1 MIHLTATTTLS
12 TVLPPFSWNLVQ
24 DAHDMLAYD
33 FIRTAFLAGTVVALV
48 AGLIGYF
55 VVLRQLTFASDALA
69 HLTFAGALGAV
80 VLGLP
85 LLVGVFGLTILAA
98 LGMGALGQ
106 RARARDVAVGTVLA
120 WVLGV
125 GVLLL
130 SLYTARASA
139 SNGSVGVNVLF
150 GSIFSVQASQALLA
164 TIIGL
169 GAVLLLLVIAR
180 PLLFA
185 SLDPDVAAARGVPVR
200 ALGVV
205 FLTLLAVAVAESVQV
220 VGALLLF
227 SLLVTPPAI
236 AQRLIRRPYRAL
248 ALSAALA
255 LLFTWVGI
263 AVAFYTPYPVSFV
276 ISALAFGAYL
286 LVVIAQRI
294 GAIALRRGYATRRE
308 VSTHAV

>member
-1 MIHLTATTTLS
+1 MTSLTATATLA
-12 TVLPPFSWNLVQ
+12 TVSPPFSWNLLQ
-24 DAHDMLAYD
+24 DAHDMLTYD
-33 FIRTAFLAGTVVALV
+33 FMRTAFLAGTVVALV

-55 VVLRQLTFASDALA
+55 VVLRQLTFASDALS

-106 RARARDVAVGTVLA
+106 RARGRDVAVGTVLA

-130 SLYTARASA
+130 SLYTTHASA
-139 SNGSVGVNVLF
+139 SNSAVGVNVLF
-150 GSIFSVQASQALLA
+150 GSVFSVQASQAVLA
-164 TIIGL
+164 AVIGL
-169 GAVLLLLVIAR
+169 GAVLVLLAIAR
-180 PLLFA
+180 PLFFA

-200 ALGVV
+200 TLGVV

-236 AQRLIRRPYRAL
+236 AQRLVHRPYRAL
-248 ALSAALA
+248 AFSAALA
-255 LLFTWVGI
+255 LLITWIGI
-263 AVAFYTPYPVSFV
+263 GVAFYTPYPVSFV

-286 LVVIAQRI
+286 LVVIVQRI
-294 GAIALRRGYATRRE
+294 GGVTERRAQTARRE
-308 VSTHAV
+308 VSTRTA